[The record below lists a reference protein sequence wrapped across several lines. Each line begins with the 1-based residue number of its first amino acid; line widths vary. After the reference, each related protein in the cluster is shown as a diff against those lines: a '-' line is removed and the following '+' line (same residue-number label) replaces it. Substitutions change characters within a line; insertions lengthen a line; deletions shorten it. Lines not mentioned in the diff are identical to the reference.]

1 MIRLYDVDKS
11 FSLKVQGYEF
21 ASATEGSDANW
32 LDIEIIVA
40 QECGESWRQH
50 GPYLQTFELNELVSW
65 LELIS
70 EAPKASRIN
79 FLEGELAFEYT
90 DDSTLTVWLDFN
102 FHPKGKEYDYS
113 KDSEYSLVFLCSQSV
128 LEGLIL
134 GVRKMARSYPVR

>member
-11 FSLKVQGYEF
+11 FSLKVRGYEF
-21 ASATEGSDANW
+21 AGATEESDANW

-50 GPYLQTFELNELVSW
+50 GPYLQTFELNKLVSW

-90 DDSTLTVWLDFN
+90 DDSTLIVWLDFN
-102 FHPKGKEYDYS
+102 FHPEGKEYDYS
-113 KDSEYSLVFLCSQSV
+113 KDSECSLVFLCSQSV
-128 LEGLIL
+128 LDGLIL
-134 GVRKMARSYPVR
+134 GVRKMARNYPIR